1 MAGQNYIGDLNE
13 YRQKN
18 NVTLVFQEVSR
29 NGPAHNRTFTFKV
42 IVDNVEYPEAT
53 GKTKKEAKKNAA
65 KEALEIIRGQSN
77 TSNDMATSTPNP
89 TPQTPPPQS
98 TSTPNPAPQATPPQ
112 TSDRRES
119 CTSQSVPSNLIN
131 YVACLNEYGH
141 QKDLVI
147 RLVESNHVGPAHL
160 PQFSCKYKIG
170 EREFR
175 EGKGKNKKEA
185 KKEAARLAYEELHLE
200 ENAQTSGQKDSVSG
214 LDSSGSYS
222 SSGATPVLESQTN
235 DTSTSKQV
243 DSSQTEGSFNG
254 TNYIVKLNEYC
265 QKRSKMHDFRCVR
278 QEGPSHNPVYYYQ
291 VMIEKRTFPEGQGK
305 SAKEAKQRAAQLA
318 MEALSS
324 DPKPSSQ
331 EIVEQSPGG
340 ARLKNSA
347 TPVLES
353 QTNGTS
359 TSKQVDSS
367 QTEGSINGTNYIGK
381 LNEYCQKRSEM
392 HDFKRVR
399 QEGSSHDPLYYYQVM
414 IEKRMFPEGQGK
426 SAKEAKQR
434 AAQLAM
440 EALASDPKPSSQE
453 IVEQSPGGARFKNR
467 KVNLAPD
474 FKNDLKSTP
483 NKNDQDNIVP
493 NLNKDRHLGKNV
505 SERTNSNNLQ
515 NSRLFQEFDEITKL
529 GEGGFGSV
537 FKARKILDRN
547 FYAVKLVK
555 YKNNADREV
564 AALARLEHDNIVRYS
579 TSWVE
584 ELAGN
589 LPETSES
596 YSSSDSDPSALQNY
610 LFIQMKLYEKGT
622 LENWINDKNDLKT
635 VRSKTD
641 ALQIFKQMV
650 DGVVYIHS
658 NNLIHR
664 DLKPTNIFL
673 SDDNKVKIGD
683 FGLATAII
691 NENNGN
697 SLQRTTRTGTL
708 SYMSPEQETQN
719 KYGNEVDIFALG
731 LICFELLWR
740 LETVSEKASVWDQI
754 RRREFPEVFCTE
766 YRSESKLI
774 EKMLSEAPKD
784 RPKASKIAKDLN
796 MYFKKEDDYK
806 ESKTV

>member
-18 NVTLVFQEVSR
+18 NVTVVFQEVSR

-147 RLVESNHVGPAHL
+147 RLVENNHVGPAHL

-185 KKEAARLAYEELHLE
+185 KKEAARLAYEELQLE

-235 DTSTSKQV
+235 
-243 DSSQTEGSFNG
+243 
-254 TNYIVKLNEYC
+254 
-265 QKRSKMHDFRCVR
+265 
-278 QEGPSHNPVYYYQ
+278 
-291 VMIEKRTFPEGQGK
+291 
-305 SAKEAKQRAAQLA
+305 
-318 MEALSS
+318 
-324 DPKPSSQ
+324 
-331 EIVEQSPGG
+331 
-340 ARLKNSA
+340 
-347 TPVLES
+347 
-353 QTNGTS
+353 GTS
-359 TSKQVDSS
+359 TPKQVDSS

-381 LNEYCQKRSEM
+381 LNEYCQKRREM

-399 QEGSSHDPLYYYQVM
+399 QEGSSHDPVYYYQVM

-505 SERTNSNNLQ
+505 SERTNSYNLQ

-529 GEGGFGSV
+529 GQGGFGSV

-622 LENWINDKNDLKT
+622 LKNWINDNNHLKT

-673 SDDNKVKIGD
+673 SDDDKVKIGD

-691 NENNGN
+691 NENDGN
-697 SLQRTTRTGTL
+697 SLQRTTRTGTM
-708 SYMSPEQETQN
+708 SYMSPEQKTQN

-740 LETVSEKASVWDQI
+740 LETDNERARVWNKI
-754 RRREFPEVFCTE
+754 RRREFPEEFCTE
-766 YRSESKLI
+766 YSSESKLI

-784 RPKASKIAKDLN
+784 RPNASKIAEHLN
-796 MYFKKEDDYK
+796 MYFKKEDEYK